1 MPLSFSFT
9 MRHIKQKININEI
22 ANDSVKKAKSL
33 GISNIC
39 TLTLLYAE
47 HEGLRLKYI
56 KPLI

>member
-22 ANDSVKKAKSL
+22 AKAKSL